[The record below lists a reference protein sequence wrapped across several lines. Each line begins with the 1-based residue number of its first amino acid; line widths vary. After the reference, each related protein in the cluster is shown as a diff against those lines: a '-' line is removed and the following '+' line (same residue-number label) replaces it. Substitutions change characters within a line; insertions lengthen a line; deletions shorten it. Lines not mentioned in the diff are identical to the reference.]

1 MSVRKNEQSTS
12 RFEVL
17 DVVLK
22 LVNYTCQ
29 ILSND
34 KIFIPRYQKMIDQM
48 CDETRLIYHYCKVA
62 NKIDMRVKDEDLF
75 EANKQQRLD
84 LERRALILCEDLHT
98 DIMNGKEL
106 TKMPTIKRNKMGI
119 KEAKMME
126 NLMANT
132 EKLQAFMDYVAACDY
147 PEILEEEYTVESGN
161 ESEVNADE

>member
-1 MSVRKNEQSTS
+1 MSVRKNEQSAS

-48 CDETRLIYHYCKVA
+48 CDETRLIYHYCRVA

-98 DIMNGKEL
+98 DIMISQKLFHLKASRVRHWTKL
-106 TKMPTIKRNKMGI
+106 TVEAQKIIDSWYKSEIKRYG
-119 KEAKMME
+119 
-126 NLMANT
+126 
-132 EKLQAFMDYVAACDY
+132 
-147 PEILEEEYTVESGN
+147 S
-161 ESEVNADE
+161 

>member
-48 CDETRLIYHYCKVA
+48 CDETRLIYHYCRVA
-62 NKIDMRVKDEDLF
+62 NKIDMWVKDEDLF

-98 DIMNGKEL
+98 DIMISQKLFHLKASRVRHWTKL
-106 TKMPTIKRNKMGI
+106 TVEAQKIIDSWYKSEIKRYG
-119 KEAKMME
+119 
-126 NLMANT
+126 
-132 EKLQAFMDYVAACDY
+132 
-147 PEILEEEYTVESGN
+147 S
-161 ESEVNADE
+161 

>member
-48 CDETRLIYHYCKVA
+48 CDETRLIYHYCRVA

-98 DIMNGKEL
+98 DIMISQKLFHLKASRVRHWTKL
-106 TKMPTIKRNKMGI
+106 TVEAQKIIDSWYKSEIKRYG
-119 KEAKMME
+119 
-126 NLMANT
+126 
-132 EKLQAFMDYVAACDY
+132 
-147 PEILEEEYTVESGN
+147 S
-161 ESEVNADE
+161 